1 MVRIFALLI
10 LVSFS
15 TVFSNYASG
24 FEGSLQVLKTSHYD
38 TTYIIY
44 HVKDNK
50 IRIEEYSNNAHFLS
64 SYIIDIEEE
73 IVFAIDPERQLYKQI
88 SSKPFIPIEDSD
100 IEIIKSENFI
110 YLNGYRCNQW
120 RVRNKERNTE
130 IAYWVAKD
138 DFLFYDKMLKLL
150 NYTDKMVNY
159 FLFIPGVTGYM
170 PMMAIERTVLR
181 DEKSRYEVKRID
193 REILDNNLF
202 KIPDNYRQ
210 FN

>member
-1 MVRIFALLI
+1 MVRIFALLAVVGI
-10 LVSFS
+10 LCISKIFA
-15 TVFSNYASG
+15 NE
-24 FEGSLQVLKTSHYD
+24 FEGTLQVLKTSHYD

-44 HVKDNK
+44 HVKENK
-50 IRIEEYSNNAHFLS
+50 IRIEEYSNTAHFLNL
-64 SYIIDIEEE
+64 YLIDIDDE
-73 IVFAIDPERQLYKQI
+73 IIYAIDPEKKLYKQI
-88 SSKPFIPIEDSD
+88 PSKPSIPAKVNN
-100 IEIIKSENFI
+100 IEIIKSDNFI

-138 DFLFYDKMLKLL
+138 DFQFYDKMLRLV
-150 NYTDKMVNY
+150 NYADKMVNY
-159 FLFIPGVTGYM
+159 FLFIPGINGYM

-193 REILDNNLF
+193 REMLDNSIF
-202 KIPDNYRQ
+202 TIPENYTK